1 MNDINFTP
9 GMLVRVSNWI
19 GVVLDV
25 FQSSTSNQKV
35 VKINFVKNVYKQQ
48 PPELHIVEDIQP
60 ILSVATIEDFNSEI
74 ERYERMKE
82 KELAALREKLT
93 VAA

>member
-60 ILSVATIEDFNSEI
+60 ILSVVTIEDFNSEI

>member
-1 MNDINFTP
+1 MNDINLTP

-48 PPELHIVEDIQP
+48 PPELHFVEDIQP
-60 ILSVATIEDFNSEI
+60 ILSVATLDDFNSEV

-82 KELAALREKLT
+82 KELATLREKLT